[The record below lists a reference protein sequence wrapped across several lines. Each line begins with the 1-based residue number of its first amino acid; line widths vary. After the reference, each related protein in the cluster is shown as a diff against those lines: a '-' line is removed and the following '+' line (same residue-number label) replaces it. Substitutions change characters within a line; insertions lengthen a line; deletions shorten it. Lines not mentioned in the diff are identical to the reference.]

1 MTNQIRGIVCCLAL
15 FTIFAASDSG
25 PNASP
30 RIVATA
36 LDHLS
41 VLEYDEPVIQAAI
54 GSPSFEVER
63 HENKVFIKPL
73 KAGIST
79 NLFVWTASNQHY
91 TYELSVGDVTNMDAE
106 IHVATAKST
115 QPSQDLAEKEKA
127 MDMAVSQALT
137 DIQPIDG
144 SAIKNPK
151 RQICVRF
158 EQVLRTEKVLYIRYS
173 IANRTRAPYQYSTP
187 ALYELKIQHAAI
199 NLSALKGK
207 QLESRM
213 IVKDHNPERVPINLT
228 NSTINQETIAPG
240 GRKEGL
246 LAIPRTG
253 ALSDPAVFQL
263 VLENSVQAVI
273 VL

>member
-1 MTNQIRGIVCCLAL
+1 MTNQIRGIICCLAL
-15 FTIFAASDSG
+15 FTIFAAPDG
-25 PNASP
+25 APNATP

-79 NLFVWTASNQHY
+79 NLFVWTASNHY

-115 QPSQDLAEKEKA
+115 QPSQDLAEREKA
-127 MDMAVSQALT
+127 MDMAMSRALT
-137 DIQPIDG
+137 DIQQVDG

-173 IANRTRAPYQYSTP
+173 IENRTRTPYKYSTP
-187 ALYELKIQHAAI
+187 ALFELKIQQPAI
-199 NLSALKGK
+199 NLTALKGK

-213 IVKDHNPERVPINLT
+213 IVKNQQPERVPVNLR
-228 NSTINQETIAPG
+228 NSTVTQETIAPG

-246 LAIPRTG
+246 LAIPRID
-253 ALSDPAVFQL
+253 AVSDPAVFQL
-263 VLENSVQAVI
+263 VLENNVQAVI

>member
-15 FTIFAASDSG
+15 FTIFAAPDS
-25 PNASP
+25 PNAGP

-106 IHVATAKST
+106 IHVAAAKSNH
-115 QPSQDLAEKEKA
+115 PSQDLAEKEKA

-137 DIQPIDG
+137 DIQQIDG

-151 RQICVRF
+151 RQICLRF

-173 IANRTRAPYQYSTP
+173 IANRTRVPYQYSTP
-187 ALYELKIQHAAI
+187 ALYELKIQHPAI
-199 NLSALKGK
+199 NLTALKGK

-213 IVKDHNPERVPINLT
+213 IVKNHNSERVPVNLT

-246 LAIPRTG
+246 LAIPRTD

-263 VLENSVQAVI
+263 VLENNVQAVI